1 MKGLPWEGDGRL
13 KAPEED
19 AGVGV
24 WGAKLRRKG
33 ALVILKS
40 GTCPF
45 HLIHSF
51 HFSLSRLS
59 PVAAASSLTFSN
71 NALMLPWIDFLRH
84 ADAEASLFPHIPPQQ
99 MAEEDTKHTKGGLD
113 LLT

>member
-1 MKGLPWEGDGRL
+1 MKALPWEGDGRL

-33 ALVILKS
+33 VLVILKS

-51 HFSLSRLS
+51 HFSLSLCCIHIAD
-59 PVAAASSLTFSN
+59 VFKQGTC
-71 NALMLPWIDFLRH
+71 MLPWIDF
-84 ADAEASLFPHIPPQQ
+84 
-99 MAEEDTKHTKGGLD
+99 
-113 LLT
+113 

>member
-1 MKGLPWEGDGRL
+1 MKALPWEGDGRL

-33 ALVILKS
+33 VLVILKS

-45 HLIHSF
+45 HVIHSF
-51 HFSLSRLS
+51 HFSLSLCS
-59 PVAAASSLTFSN
+59 PVAASTSLTFSN
-71 NALMLPWIDFLRH
+71 TALMLPLIDF
-84 ADAEASLFPHIPPQQ
+84 
-99 MAEEDTKHTKGGLD
+99 
-113 LLT
+113 